1 MELRGLLEEL
11 RVANDYCT
19 VEGLADATDQF
30 DRNLED
36 FTAAAAAVRE
46 AMLSG
51 KERDAVDPIV
61 NAFIDSGLKILAN
74 GAVGPNDSDED
85 KGISPSTTKEDP
97 YRRIV
102 IDYLTGIT
110 PPKDEAT
117 DELNDATLPII
128 NDMFDILRND
138 QTTVCDTMH
147 AERYFLPAHDLVID
161 ENASESDRF
170 SALAFFAKVPGI
182 AGHLLTLMRGQLG
195 EQRLDERR
203 PTYEVKLATQAL
215 VIEALL
221 PSLTISRRQDLSSTE
236 EQES

>member
-1 MELRGLLEEL
+1 MELEGLLRGLQ
-11 RVANDYCT
+11 VAEHDDGA

-36 FTAAAAAVRE
+36 FTAAAAEVRE

-61 NAFIDSGLKILAN
+61 NAFIDFGLKILAD
-74 GAVGPNDSDED
+74 GAVESKDSDED
-85 KGISPSTTKEDP
+85 KGRSPSTTEEDP

-128 NDMFDILRND
+128 NDMFDILHNKK
-138 QTTVCDTMH
+138 TTV
-147 AERYFLPAHDLVID
+147 HDVVSAGQRVLSEHGLEIS
-161 ENASESDRF
+161 ETASEEDRF
-170 SALAFFAKVPGI
+170 SAHALFAKIPGI

-195 EQRLDERR
+195 EQRLDDSR
-203 PTYEVKLATQAL
+203 PAHEVKLAMQAL
-215 VIEALL
+215 VIEALS
-221 PSLTISRRQDLSSTE
+221 PSLTISRRQDLSSAKE
-236 EQES
+236 